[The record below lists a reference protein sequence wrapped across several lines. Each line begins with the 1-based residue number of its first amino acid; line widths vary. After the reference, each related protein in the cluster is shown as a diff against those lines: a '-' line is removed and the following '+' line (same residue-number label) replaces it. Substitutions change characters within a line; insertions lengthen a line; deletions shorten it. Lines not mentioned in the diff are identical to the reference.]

1 MLSKLNRADA
11 EKYLETRKEQGF
23 NVIQVMVLHSLT
35 AVTVDGDSALIGKN
49 VAKPNIPATTTSPQK
64 KSGYWENLD
73 FVAELALKKGL
84 YLGLV
89 PVWGS
94 NVRAGLVSEKQAE
107 AYAKFLALRY
117 KDKPNII
124 WLNGGDVR
132 GNDSIQTWNT
142 IGNTL
147 KKYAPNQLV
156 TFHPFG
162 RTQSSEW
169 FHNEKWLDFNMFQSG
184 HRRYDQDS
192 TGTGNHYGED
202 NWRYVQSD
210 YSKVP
215 VKPTLDGDPSYEG
228 IPQGLH
234 DTLQPKW
241 KDNDVR
247 RYAYWSVFSGACG
260 FTYGNSAV
268 MQMHKKVEKT
278 GAYGTKESWDDAI
291 NAPGAKQMIYLKDL
305 MLKFHFEELLPDQ
318 SVFVNPGD
326 RYNHQVALRGNSC
339 ILVYTY
345 NGRAISLKSLPYNS
359 NLFKFSW
366 YNPRNGEYSDG
377 GRIGKKKLLEF
388 NPPGKLEDGNDWVL
402 IVEME

>member
-1 MLSKLNRADA
+1 
-11 EKYLETRKEQGF
+11 
-23 NVIQVMVLHSLT
+23 
-35 AVTVDGDSALIGKN
+35 
-49 VAKPNIPATTTSPQK
+49 
-64 KSGYWENLD
+64 NLD
-73 FVAELALKKGL
+73 QVVDLALERGL

-94 NVRAGLVSEKQAE
+94 NVKAGLVTEKQAE
-107 AYAKFLALRY
+107 TYAKFLALRY
-117 KDKPNII
+117 KDKPNIV
-124 WLNGGDVR
+124 WMNGGDIR
-132 GNDSIQTWNT
+132 GDDSIRIWNT

-192 TGTGNHYGED
+192 TGTGNHFGED

-210 YSKVP
+210 FAKIP
-215 VKPTLDGDPSYEG
+215 AKPTLDGEPSYEG

-234 DTLQPKW
+234 DTLQPLW

-268 MQMHKKVEKT
+268 MQMHKKSEKT
-278 GAYGTKESWDDAI
+278 GAYGTKQVWDEAI
-291 NAPGAKQMIYLKDL
+291 NAPGASQMIFLKEL
-305 MLKFHFEELLPDQ
+305 MLKYHYVDLVPDQ
-318 SVFVNPGD
+318 SVLNAPGEK
-326 RYNHQVALRGNSC
+326 YNHQVALRGNSRL
-339 ILVYTY
+339 LVYTY
-345 NGRAISLKSLPYNS
+345 NGRTINLNS
-359 NLFKFSW
+359 IPFPGNQLNFKW
-366 YNPRNGEYSDG
+366 YNPRNGKYSDG
-377 GRIGKKKLLEF
+377 GKIGKKKLLEF
-388 NPPGKLEDGNDWVL
+388 DPPGKIENGNDWVL